1 MAYVRPWPGIAWWA
15 QSFLWSPRVWE
26 SALGARTLIA
36 SELSFRCGK
45 KTPVRGGKFFCVR
58 GRRIGRVAGAS
69 PESCVRKRV
78 ADASFYLF
86 IFSFAFFCW
95 KYGTTLL
102 FSPKCISSY
111 PFTTSRSQQQ
121 LFQTGWIFFFAS
133 IPISGGCPIRDGKPE
148 SSWGMR
154 RPVHNSLVLAPVSP
168 AGIWWVISVLLYN
181 RGNWVVI
188 EFLVSWKQRTEP
200 RRDKRGIFCRG
211 RAVQKLYFQLY
222 IYQGKI

>member
-86 IFSFAFFCW
+86 IFSFAFFHLNV
-95 KYGTTLL
+95 YLVTLL
-102 FSPKCISSY
+102 
-111 PFTTSRSQQQ
+111 QQVDLNNNYFKQ
-121 LFQTGWIFFFAS
+121 GGYLYFFAS